1 MNTSRLS
8 RTTRSYLTKT
18 QIENPLLV
26 TFTLKQMIQVYNE
39 FGSHL
44 VKGNRITYETN
55 FRHFSNRL
63 NKKAYGNAS
72 KRFKKRLKILAI
84 MEGGIGGIRYHYH
97 GVIQTPPHLLNS
109 SLNEKTKFINNSWKE
124 TLWGYRITDI
134 KYPNKEVGDVVGWI
148 NYISKSRSKQNDLNT
163 SVDWLNTYPE

>member
-8 RTTRSYLTKT
+8 NTTRSYLTKT
-18 QIENPLLV
+18 KIENPLLV

-55 FRHFSNRL
+55 FRHFMNRL
-63 NKKAYGNAS
+63 NKKVYGNAS
-72 KRFKKRLKILAI
+72 KRFEKRLKVLAI
-84 MEGGIGGIRYHYH
+84 IEGGVGGIRYHYH

-109 SLNEKTKFINNSWKE
+109 SLNEKTKFINDSWKE
-124 TLWGYRITDI
+124 TRWGYNINDVR
-134 KYPNKEVGDVVGWI
+134 YPSTEDGGVEGWI
-148 NYISKSRSKQNDLNT
+148 HYITKSRSKQYDLST
-163 SVDWLNTYPE
+163 SVDWLNYHL

>member
-148 NYISKSRSKQNDLNT
+148 HYITKSRSKQYDLST
-163 SVDWLNTYPE
+163 SVDWLNYHL

>member
-1 MNTSRLS
+1 MNNTQLKRI
-8 RTTRSYLTKT
+8 TKSYLTKT
-18 QIENPLLV
+18 LIENPLLV

-39 FGSHL
+39 FGSER
-44 VKGNRITYETN
+44 VWGDRETYETN
-55 FRHFSNRL
+55 FTHFSNRL

-109 SLNEKTKFINNSWKE
+109 SLNEKTKFINDSWKE

-134 KYPNKEVGDVVGWI
+134 KYPNKEVGDVDGWI

-163 SVDWLNTYPE
+163 SVDWLNTYLG